1 MVSPVY
7 SSRLMKR
14 ASSLLASP
22 PESIEE
28 VGERRVLAKLMD
40 NASHPLHETVEAP
53 ERLLQ
58 Q

>member
-1 MVSPVY
+1 
-7 SSRLMKR
+7 MKR

-22 PESIEE
+22 SESIEE